1 MKKDTPEI
9 TITEE
14 ERSRLRE
21 LYEEKVLPLNGEFDR
36 QLVDAIIALLKSSA
50 VGVCII
56 AVLYF
61 VLNYF
66 DLFKFEQGHPVIYG
80 MELPTLMEGFFYAV
94 VIICMWIVGAF
105 IRRLNR
111 RSLLFR
117 ENVVPELARM
127 IDPELKYVAE
137 GNVMPSQYY
146 ASQLYSKFNEYDG
159 SDLFWGTYRGVPLR
173 FSMVH
178 ATRSNGKSKCN
189 IFHGV
194 FFVVDFNKEFHS
206 LTIVKPDKMEGKLG
220 RGISSFFQKI
230 DVSQPGKLIR
240 MEDAEFEKAFVITT
254 KDEVEARY

>member
-9 TITEE
+9 AITEE
-14 ERSRLRE
+14 ERSRLRA
-21 LYEEKVLPLNGEFDR
+21 LYEEKVVPLNDEFDR
-36 QLVDAIIALLKSSA
+36 QLSEAVIALLKSSA
-50 VGVCII
+50 VGACII
-56 AVLYF
+56 AGLYF
-61 VLNYF
+61 VMAHFNCFTLERFRVF
-66 DLFKFEQGHPVIYG
+66 D
-80 MELPTLMEGFFYAV
+80 MELPCSPFEFFFYAAAG
-94 VIICMWIVGAF
+94 ICMWIVGAF

-146 ASQLYSKFNEYDG
+146 ESQLYSKFDEYDG
-159 SDLFWGTYRGVPLR
+159 SDLFCGTYRGIPLR

-178 ATRSNGKSKCN
+178 ATRSNGKSKYN

-206 LTIVKPDKMEGKLG
+206 LTIVKPDVMERQLG

-254 KDEVEARY
+254 MDEVEARY